1 MIVLR
6 VIIYLLSLGFFGDF
20 FLARKLAKEMSLF
33 RWHYK
38 MYCRF
43 RCADIPLS
51 CEIPESTIF
60 PHDIY
65 GCFFSINT
73 KIGNNCTILHHVTIG
88 SNIEK
93 KYSNPSSWGAP
104 IIGDNVF
111 IGAGAK
117 VIGKINIGDNC
128 RIGAGCIVVKDVPEG
143 STCVLP
149 NSRIIRSK

>member
-1 MIVLR
+1 MIVLKATL
-6 VIIYLLSLGFFGDF
+6 YLLTMGFYGDF
-20 FLARKLAKEMSLF
+20 FLARKLAKKMFLF
-33 RWHYK
+33 HWHYR

-73 KIGNNCTILHHVTIG
+73 RIGNNCTILHHVTLG
-88 SNIEK
+88 SNLEK
-93 KYSNPSSWGAP
+93 KYSNTPSWGSP
-104 IIGDNVF
+104 IIGNNVF

-117 VIGKINIGDNC
+117 VIGKITIGDNSK
-128 RIGAGCIVVKDVPEG
+128 IGAGCIVVKDVPEG
-143 STCVLP
+143 ATCVMS
-149 NSRIIRSK
+149 NSRIILQK